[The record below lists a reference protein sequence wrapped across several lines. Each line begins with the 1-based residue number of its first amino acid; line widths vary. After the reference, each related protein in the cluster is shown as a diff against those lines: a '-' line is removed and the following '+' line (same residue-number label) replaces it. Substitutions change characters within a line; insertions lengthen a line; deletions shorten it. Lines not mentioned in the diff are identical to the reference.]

1 MRLDAMASRH
11 ARRQYGLLTRAQAL
25 ALGYS
30 PKQIRTKLELG
41 TWVEIRRGVYIVGGV
56 PPSWEQAL
64 CAVVLPFDDAWIGIG
79 TAARHLDLPNAPT
92 VEGIEVVRPYGKHR
106 RVDGVVEHRSRII
119 TPADV
124 TRHKGIAVTSA
135 GRTII
140 DCSGRLT
147 VAQTG
152 KMIDHA
158 MRKHRLALEDTRACF
173 ARLSGGG
180 RRRMQSAAGALAA
193 RIPGYDPG
201 ESDLEINTLRTIVAA
216 GLPMPV
222 QQHRIVLNGKRC
234 RIDLSYPPEK
244 VAMELQ
250 SWDWHGGRESFDDDK
265 ARMSD
270 LTAIGWRGIEITS
283 RHSAAD
289 IVRWVSGALEHAAA

>member
-1 MRLDAMASRH
+1 
-11 ARRQYGLLTRAQAL
+11 
-25 ALGYS
+25 
-30 PKQIRTKLELG
+30 
-41 TWVEIRRGVYIVGGV
+41 
-56 PPSWEQAL
+56 
-64 CAVVLPFDDAWIGIG
+64 
-79 TAARHLDLPNAPT
+79 
-92 VEGIEVVRPYGKHR
+92 
-106 RVDGVVEHRSRII
+106 
-119 TPADV
+119 
-124 TRHKGIAVTSA
+124 
-135 GRTII
+135 
-140 DCSGRLT
+140 
-147 VAQTG
+147 
-152 KMIDHA
+152 
-158 MRKHRLALEDTRACF
+158 
-173 ARLSGGG
+173 
-180 RRRMQSAAGALAA
+180 MQSAAGALAA